1 MKKFFEILLLAVV
14 VSGLGG
20 CSGRENVEPDDN
32 PTDAV
37 NVDTTVIMESDN
49 EEIKEYLLLKQT
61 NYYGNGEIS
70 GVTDYYYKSDGKIG
84 KKAFIIYYDSG
95 TAKEFE
101 KWGHSAEPY
110 GQEEIYNYDENGNHV
125 SSEVYDLDGVYL
137 GYNDYEYN
145 SDDQIIKYEFYSD
158 GILDQQEIYSYNQ
171 HGDEEAHYHYLR
183 ESTKTEYKYTYTY
196 NSSGN
201 KISRY
206 VDFKGYKMG
215 ESTPKWEWSCVDET
229 YEYNDKNQLVKKYYS
244 TNDYNKSVTEYK
256 YDSDGTV
263 VKEIILKDGIIDSWI
278 EYEYILLEDIVVN
291 DTEITNFD
299 ENKEQMLSDFC
310 NMAEGIYVNLD
321 EVIVDGLYKYADFF
335 AFDGGEFY
343 FGVFASYCD
352 RKGQIVDIEKD
363 GDVYNITLYFP
374 ATVMYDEYYDEEY
387 TDIRLVFGENCF
399 SFEGD
404 AGIYTYMGATINEAE
419 SNVFSMEY
427 TETNNPTND
436 FINNKKPII
445 DFDTKITTSV
455 KDLSSINSNYMG
467 NPSRW
472 TSVDLDG
479 DGEEEILVEYNA
491 MGDTAIIHRK
501 GNDYYAYYMPYRGI
515 TNLKTDGTSDWSNS
529 AFESGVHRLIF
540 TDEGIV
546 SEEIIVFNTQE
557 NIFIVDGINV
567 SETECSNAL
576 AVQNNKKDVE
586 WYSID

>member
-1 MKKFFEILLLAVV
+1 
-14 VSGLGG
+14 
-20 CSGRENVEPDDN
+20 
-32 PTDAV
+32 
-37 NVDTTVIMESDN
+37 
-49 EEIKEYLLLKQT
+49 
-61 NYYGNGEIS
+61 
-70 GVTDYYYKSDGKIG
+70 
-84 KKAFIIYYDSG
+84 
-95 TAKEFE
+95 
-101 KWGHSAEPY
+101 
-110 GQEEIYNYDENGNHV
+110 
-125 SSEVYDLDGVYL
+125 
-137 GYNDYEYN
+137 
-145 SDDQIIKYEFYSD
+145 
-158 GILDQQEIYSYNQ
+158 
-171 HGDEEAHYHYLR
+171 
-183 ESTKTEYKYTYTY
+183 
-196 NSSGN
+196 
-201 KISRY
+201 
-206 VDFKGYKMG
+206 
-215 ESTPKWEWSCVDET
+215 
-229 YEYNDKNQLVKKYYS
+229 
-244 TNDYNKSVTEYK
+244 
-256 YDSDGTV
+256 
-263 VKEIILKDGIIDSWI
+263 
-278 EYEYILLEDIVVN
+278 
-291 DTEITNFD
+291 
-299 ENKEQMLSDFC
+299 
-310 NMAEGIYVNLD
+310 
-321 EVIVDGLYKYADFF
+321 
-335 AFDGGEFY
+335 
-343 FGVFASYCD
+343 
-352 RKGQIVDIEKD
+352 
-363 GDVYNITLYFP
+363 
-374 ATVMYDEYYDEEY
+374 MYDEYYDEEY